1 VKHHKKRR
9 EDADALQKLRET
21 VNHAKRPSK
30 LTTANN
36 DPQKSQNSVDTVQ
49 RIPLKGQFTLS
60 AVALAKAD
68 PGASK
73 GKLEIK
79 TETGVEPR
87 TPSGFNKSHHSAA
100 SSTS

>member
-1 VKHHKKRR
+1 LSHLGT
-9 EDADALQKLRET
+9 ALALLVCIRVHLCLKT
-21 VNHAKRPSK
+21 KII
-30 LTTANN
+30 
-36 DPQKSQNSVDTVQ
+36 VDKVQ
-49 RIPLKGQFTLS
+49 HIPVEGQFTLS

-87 TPSGFNKSHHSAA
+87 TPSEFNKSHHSAA